1 VAKPMKSYKLTVFIE
16 IDDYNLNAPSLE
28 TCKDYVIDSLNTP
41 DNDHFGIK
49 KIECQAE
56 EVENF

>member
-1 VAKPMKSYKLTVFIE
+1 MKTIKLTVYIVVDE
-16 IDDYNLNAPSLE
+16 TNKNAPSTE